1 MRISDWS
8 SDVCSSD
15 LRLGKPARAHI
26 VQTCRQRQPS
36 QRASCAVDARC
47 AHSYRPPSVFGGDR
61 EHIMDQASR
70 EAALRRIE
78 AGLDRLAAFVGGL
91 PHGGVEADMVS
102 REAHETVLAAHQ
114 LLRRLE
120 EHTSELQSPRRNS
133 LTVFWFT
140 KQKLNKTK

>member
-91 PHGGVEADMVS
+91 QQGGVEAAMVS
-102 REAHETVLAAHQ
+102 REAHETLLAEPPVLSTWAEAAVSGIERP
-114 LLRRLE
+114 LNG
-120 EHTSELQSPRRNS
+120 SAPRGDRS
-133 LTVFWFT
+133 LHGR
-140 KQKLNKTK
+140 

>member
-47 AHSYRPPSVFGGDR
+47 AHSYRPTSVFGGDR

-78 AGLDRLAAFVGGL
+78 AGLDRLAAFVGRL
-91 PHGGVEADMVS
+91 PPGGVQAE
-102 REAHETVLAAHQ
+102 
-114 LLRRLE
+114 LLRRAAPYTL
-120 EHTSELQSPRRNS
+120 LPAP
-133 LTVFWFT
+133 TVLPPPAQPPGT
-140 KQKLNKTK
+140 APTP